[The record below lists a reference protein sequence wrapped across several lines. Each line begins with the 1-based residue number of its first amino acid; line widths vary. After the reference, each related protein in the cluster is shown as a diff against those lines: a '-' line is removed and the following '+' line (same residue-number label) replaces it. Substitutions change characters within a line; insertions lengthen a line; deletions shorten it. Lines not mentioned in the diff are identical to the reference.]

1 MGYRV
6 KTRGFRVRRS
16 DDGGLLVYDE
26 RADVGH
32 VLNPTVAVVYDL
44 CDGSMSVGDMAQ
56 RVASQTGLPADEEIV
71 VLALAQLRE
80 AGILDEAEPTTAALA
95 TVNTGLTRRS
105 LLKRLAAGA
114 GALALLP
121 AIDSISGVSQLAA
134 DTGLTVFAAVA
145 ISVVTTAGQP
155 VTVQLSVT
163 GQPGS
168 GTLTF
173 NIVDPPQHGTAT
185 ISGDLLTYTPNPGFV
200 GTDTMT
206 YQAIL
211 NPSTTTTGTSTS
223 GSTTMASTPTTPAS
237 SPTTVATTSTPPP
250 SSPSSS
256 IGTASIHGQRGDSRR
271 AAVGAQTVNA
281 QAVTS
286 TIATVTVTVDPASA
300 ASPTF
305 TG

>member
-1 MGYRV
+1 VGYRV

-44 CDGSMSVGDMAQ
+44 CDGSMSVSDMAQ
-56 RVASQTGLPADEEIV
+56 RVATQTGLPADEEIV

-114 GALALLP
+114 GVLALLP

-134 DTGLTVFAAVA
+134 DTGLTVFAAVS
-145 ISVVTTAGQP
+145 ISIVTTAGQP

-163 GQPGS
+163 GQPGP

-173 NIVDPPQHGTAT
+173 NIVDPPQHGTAM
-185 ISGDLLTYTPNPGFV
+185 ISGDQLTYTPNPGFV
-200 GTDTMT
+200 GTDTLT

-211 NPSTTTTGTSTS
+211 NPTTTTAGTSTS
-223 GSTTMASTPTTPAS
+223 GTTTTAGSTSTSPAS

-250 SSPSSS
+250 SSSG
-256 IGTASIHGQRGDSRR
+256 GTLSIHGQRGDSRHS
-271 AAVGAQTVNA
+271 AVGAQTVGA

-286 TIATVTVTVDPASA
+286 TIATVTVTINPASA